1 MPTVIIKKEFPDTK
15 EVDFSRKRD
24 NFLENAPQYVE
35 AGILP
40 REETESLTQALSDD
54 KLRMDKKNEDKKIA
68 HDSNVVFHEEHPSV
82 VTQLRGYKKAADNN
96 PLITP
101 EIRQELELYNE
112 EKSETTNGKKPD
124 LKGREAGG
132 QAQVTYTKKPM
143 HGILLYARIN
153 GGEYDFETVVKD
165 SKFTDTRP
173 RKNPKEVEIREYYA
187 YYIYDGKK
195 VGKQSEIVRIVLP
208 PIE

>member
-1 MPTVIIKKEFPDTK
+1 
-15 EVDFSRKRD
+15 
-24 NFLENAPQYVE
+24 
-35 AGILP
+35 
-40 REETESLTQALSDD
+40 
-54 KLRMDKKNEDKKIA
+54 MDKKNDDKKIA
-68 HDSNVVFHEEHPSV
+68 HDSNVVFHEEHPSLV
-82 VTQLRGYKKAADNN
+82 KQLRTYKHMSDSNT
-96 PLITP
+96 LITP

-124 LKGREAGG
+124 LKGREVGG
-132 QAQVTYTKKPM
+132 QAQVAYTKKPM

-153 GGEYDFETVVKD
+153 GSEFDFETTVKD

-195 VGKQSEIVRIVLP
+195 VGKQSKIIQVLLP

>member
-15 EVDFSRKRD
+15 EADFSRKRD
-24 NFLENAPQYVE
+24 NFFEKAPQYVE

-40 REETESLTQALSDD
+40 REETEALIQALTED
-54 KLRMDKKNEDKKIA
+54 KARMDKKNEDKKIA
-68 HDSNVVFHEEHPSV
+68 HDSSVVFHEEHPAV
-82 VTQLRGYKKAADNN
+82 VTQLRAYKHMSDSN
-96 PLITP
+96 PMVTP
-101 EIRQELELYNE
+101 EIRQELELYKE
-112 EKSETTNGKKPD
+112 EKIETTNGKKPD
-124 LKGREAGG
+124 LKGREVGG

-153 GGEYDFETVVKD
+153 GSEFDFETIVKD

-173 RKNPKEVEIREYYA
+173 HKNPKEIEIREYYA
-187 YYIYDGKK
+187 YYIFDGKK

>member
-1 MPTVIIKKEFPDTK
+1 
-15 EVDFSRKRD
+15 
-24 NFLENAPQYVE
+24 
-35 AGILP
+35 
-40 REETESLTQALSDD
+40 
-54 KLRMDKKNEDKKIA
+54 
-68 HDSNVVFHEEHPSV
+68 
-82 VTQLRGYKKAADNN
+82 
-96 PLITP
+96 
-101 EIRQELELYNE
+101 LELYNE

>member
-1 MPTVIIKKEFPDTK
+1 MPTVISKKEFPETK

-24 NFLENAPQYVE
+24 NFLLKAPQYVE

-40 REETESLTQALSDD
+40 REETEALIQALTED
-54 KLRMDKKNEDKKIA
+54 KARMDKKNEDKKIA
-68 HDSNVVFHEEHPSV
+68 HDSSVVFHEEHPAV
-82 VTQLRGYKKAADNN
+82 VTQLRAYKHMSDSN
-96 PLITP
+96 PLVTP
-101 EIRQELELYNE
+101 EIRQELELYKE
-112 EKSETTNGKKPD
+112 EKIETTNGKKPD
-124 LKGREAGG
+124 LKGREVGG

-153 GGEYDFETVVKD
+153 GSEFDFETIVED

-173 RKNPKEVEIREYYA
+173 HKNPKEIEIREYYA
-187 YYIYDGKK
+187 YYIFDGKK